1 MITMNTDRNS
11 FLNLQ
16 HTPARMNA
24 EETAWFL
31 GFGPHEISILIAAH
45 LLKPLGSPATN
56 GCKYFSTKELER
68 LGNDPAWMSKA
79 SDAIVKY
86 WRRKNA
92 KKTPSTL
99 KPSRSRASSTASL
112 T

>member
-1 MITMNTDRNS
+1 MNTDRNS

-68 LGNDPAWMSKA
+68 LGSDPAWMSKA

-92 KKTPSTL
+92 KKTPST
-99 KPSRSRASSTASL
+99 PRPYRSRASSMSGAT
-112 T
+112 

>member
-1 MITMNTDRNS
+1 
-11 FLNLQ
+11 
-16 HTPARMNA
+16 MNA

-31 GFGPHEISILIAAH
+31 GFGAHEISILIAAR

-68 LGNDPAWMSKA
+68 LGNDPVWMGKA

-92 KKTPSTL
+92 KKTVSVL
-99 KPSRSRASSTASL
+99 RPSRNRTAAAVSA